1 MGATIALIAIVVF
14 GMGWISF
21 QYRDIAQLPVIASD
35 EILFI
40 RTLFKMADSISR
52 HDWVSTFNYTWF
64 NYGFGYFLGTLGVTL
79 PGIIL
84 NQWTWIV
91 MAPRMI
97 STISVAL
104 SLGLILNLFS
114 RFRSPWVG
122 LFAAVGIVSMPYVW
136 EVGTW
141 FHPDCLMLCWCM
153 WTIWAL
159 AKDRGRIGPLFWR
172 AVVFLGCAIGT
183 KFQAI
188 LVTPIILIY
197 WASYRW
203 DDFKRVGPHAEI
215 LRKILREGC
224 RLGVT
229 LGGIFWI
236 WNPYIIHPMG
246 FKAFNRLLGI
256 NLSWG
261 TELVSVIDR
270 FRFGAM
276 LPYAGPFVIG
286 LGGVAALLSRA
297 DGNGMDCRGECGLPV
312 QSSDFNEP
320 AGHMYWGQFKLRY
333 PCRLWGAPAP

>member
-79 PGIIL
+79 PGTIL

-104 SLGLILNLFS
+104 SLGLIVNLFS
-114 RFRSPWVG
+114 RFRRPWVG

-136 EVGTW
+136 EVGIW

-159 AKDRGRIGPLFWR
+159 AKDRARIGPFFGSR
-172 AVVFLGCAIGT
+172 CVFGMCDWHQVSGDTRDPHNIG
-183 KFQAI
+183 
-188 LVTPIILIY
+188 
-197 WASYRW
+197 
-203 DDFKRVGPHAEI
+203 
-215 LRKILREGC
+215 
-224 RLGVT
+224 
-229 LGGIFWI
+229 
-236 WNPYIIHPMG
+236 
-246 FKAFNRLLGI
+246 LLGE
-256 NLSWG
+256 LSLG
-261 TELVSVIDR
+261 R
-270 FRFGAM
+270 F
-276 LPYAGPFVIG
+276 
-286 LGGVAALLSRA
+286 
-297 DGNGMDCRGECGLPV
+297 
-312 QSSDFNEP
+312 
-320 AGHMYWGQFKLRY
+320 
-333 PCRLWGAPAP
+333 